1 MCDQSNFWVSHLA
14 FKQLQTNKK
23 TLIKVNFILRLLFFS
38 FPDRK
43 KTNISD
49 KKNASLENW
58 VYVLFRKS
66 KADKSNISIVCII
79 HNCVDINHV
88 FVRIVEN
95 SSVFCTSKYYL
106 AI

>member
-1 MCDQSNFWVSHLA
+1 MA

-43 KTNISD
+43 KNKNIGY
-49 KKNASLENW
+49 KKLTYNT
-58 VYVLFRKS
+58 YVLFRKS
-66 KADKSNISIVCII
+66 KADKSNISIVRII